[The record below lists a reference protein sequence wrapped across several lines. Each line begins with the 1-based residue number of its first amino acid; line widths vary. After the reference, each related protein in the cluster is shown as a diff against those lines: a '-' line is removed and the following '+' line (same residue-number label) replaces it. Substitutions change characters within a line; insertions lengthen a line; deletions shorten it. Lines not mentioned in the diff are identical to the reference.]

1 MTSTY
6 RPWLTGRTGTGTAG
20 PAGPKGDK
28 GDTGTAGATG
38 PPGLTW
44 RGDWDSATA
53 YHTGDVVASDGSSY
67 VAVSPSTDGVPPG
80 PNWELL
86 AAKGD
91 PG

>member
-44 RGDWDSATA
+44 RGDLGQRYCLS
-53 YHTGDVVASDGSSY
+53 HG
-67 VAVSPSTDGVPPG
+67 
-80 PNWELL
+80 
-86 AAKGD
+86 
-91 PG
+91 